1 MMGKI
6 EITKDE
12 ALLMIR
18 LVYFYLDR
26 ACCMEK
32 RDNAEIGASMD
43 LKNKLREQV
52 SILLR
57 EEENDTE

>member
-1 MMGKI
+1 MGKI

-26 ACCMEK
+26 AYCMEK

>member
-1 MMGKI
+1 MGKI

-18 LVYFYLDR
+18 LVYFYLDH

-32 RDNAEIGASMD
+32 RDNKGLGQAW
-43 LKNKLREQV
+43 N
-52 SILLR
+52 
-57 EEENDTE
+57 

>member
-1 MMGKI
+1 MDKI

-43 LKNKLREQV
+43 LKNKLKGQV
-52 SILLR
+52 NKVLQETDDESA
-57 EEENDTE
+57 

>member
-1 MMGKI
+1 MGKI

-26 ACCMEK
+26 AYYMEK
-32 RDNAEIGASMD
+32 RDNKEIGASME
-43 LKNKLREQV
+43 LKNKLKEQV
-52 SILLR
+52 NRVLQEADDESA
-57 EEENDTE
+57 

>member
-1 MMGKI
+1 MDKI

-18 LVYFYLDR
+18 LVYFYLDH
-26 ACCMEK
+26 ACFMKE
-32 RDNAEIGASMD
+32 RDNKEIGASMD

>member
-1 MMGKI
+1 MGKI

-26 ACCMEK
+26 AYRMEK
-32 RDNAEIGASMD
+32 RDNKEIGASME
-43 LKNKLREQV
+43 LKNKLKEQV
-52 SILLR
+52 NRVLQEADDESA
-57 EEENDTE
+57 

>member
-1 MMGKI
+1 MDKI

-26 ACCMEK
+26 ACCMKE
-32 RDNAEIGASMD
+32 RDNKEIGASME
-43 LKNKLREQV
+43 LKNKLKEQV
-52 SILLR
+52 NRALQ
-57 EEENDTE
+57 EENNEAN

>member
-1 MMGKI
+1 MDKI

-26 ACCMEK
+26 ACGMRE
-32 RDNAEIGASMD
+32 RDNKEIGTSMD
-43 LKNKLREQV
+43 LKNKLKEQV
-52 SILLR
+52 NKVLQEADDESA
-57 EEENDTE
+57 

>member
-1 MMGKI
+1 MDKI

-18 LVYFYLDR
+18 LVYFYLDH

-32 RDNAEIGASMD
+32 RDNAEIGASME
-43 LKNKLREQV
+43 LKNKLKEQV
-52 SILLR
+52 NTVLQ
-57 EEENDTE
+57 EENNEAN

>member
-1 MMGKI
+1 MDKI

-18 LVYFYLDR
+18 LVYFYLDH

>member
-1 MMGKI
+1 MGKI

-32 RDNAEIGASMD
+32 RDNKEIGASMD

>member
-26 ACCMEK
+26 AYCMENVTTK
-32 RDNAEIGASMD
+32 RLAQAWS
-43 LKNKLREQV
+43 LRT
-52 SILLR
+52 
-57 EEENDTE
+57 N

>member
-1 MMGKI
+1 MGKI

-26 ACCMEK
+26 ACGMEK
-32 RDNAEIGASMD
+32 RDNKEIGASME
-43 LKNKLREQV
+43 LKNKLKEQV
-52 SILLR
+52 
-57 EEENDTE
+57 N

>member
-1 MMGKI
+1 MDKI

-26 ACCMEK
+26 ACGMRE
-32 RDNAEIGASMD
+32 RDNKEIGASMD
-43 LKNKLREQV
+43 LKNKLKEQV
-52 SILLR
+52 NKVLQEADDESA
-57 EEENDTE
+57 

>member
-1 MMGKI
+1 MGKI

-18 LVYFYLDR
+18 LVYFYLDC

-32 RDNAEIGASMD
+32 RDNKEIGDCME
-43 LKNKLREQV
+43 LKNKLKEQV
-52 SILLR
+52 NKVLQEADDESA
-57 EEENDTE
+57 

>member
-1 MMGKI
+1 MDKI

-18 LVYFYLDR
+18 LIYFFLDR
-26 ACCMEK
+26 ACCMKE
-32 RDNAEIGASMD
+32 RDNKEIGACME

-52 SILLR
+52 NNVLQ
-57 EEENDTE
+57 EDNNDAE

>member
-1 MMGKI
+1 MGKI

-26 ACCMEK
+26 AYCMEK
-32 RDNAEIGASMD
+32 LDNKEIGASME
-43 LKNKLREQV
+43 LKNKLKEQV
-52 SILLR
+52 NRVLQ
-57 EEENDTE
+57 EENNEAN

>member
-1 MMGKI
+1 MDKI

-26 ACCMEK
+26 ACCMKE
-32 RDNAEIGASMD
+32 RDNAEIGACME
-43 LKNKLREQV
+43 LKNKLKEQV
-52 SILLR
+52 NRVLQ
-57 EEENDTE
+57 EENNEAN

>member
-18 LVYFYLDR
+18 LVYFIWT
-26 ACCMEK
+26 APAVWKNVTTK
-32 RDNAEIGASMD
+32 RLAQAWS
-43 LKNKLREQV
+43 LRT
-52 SILLR
+52 
-57 EEENDTE
+57 N